1 MHMLSKFRSAT
12 ISALV
17 LLFALTTAAPLL
29 AQQPPGQSIEPV
41 SDTELENFVIALEG
55 VQEVQAELQEEI
67 DSTIGNSNL
76 SEEQF
81 YQIHEMAQQTPG
93 EGAPQGV
100 DRNDF
105 QEYQTTISE
114 ISETQQ
120 SSQTEMVE
128 MVEETGLS
136 VSRFNEIIAAAGSDE
151 ELRNRLDRYMD

>member
-1 MHMLSKFRSAT
+1 MFSTLRSTTVSVLVFLFVLT
-12 ISALV
+12 I
-17 LLFALTTAAPLL
+17 AAPLA

-41 SDTELENFVIALEG
+41 SDTELQNFVVALEA

-93 EGAPQGV
+93 DGAPQGV
-100 DRNDF
+100 NQDDF
-105 QEYQTTISE
+105 QEYQVTISD
-114 ISETQQ
+114 IAETQR

-128 MVEETGLS
+128 MVEGSGLS
-136 VSRFNEIIAAAGSDE
+136 VSRFNEIIAAAGSDPD
-151 ELRNRLDRYMD
+151 LQSRLDRYMN